1 MKKNGTIT
9 GRPNFRIGAPPS
21 EGQRPSPRMLVRKF
35 FLLRGCM
42 FWSRAGYALWPVQ
55 GSMWKDDCCLG
66 QLLSAEDLCEFQRKA
81 VQGLKDLKALHLT
94 PPPAHAPIPVLW
106 QPYGAYSTCFPS
118 QANGLVESFS
128 CQFRQIIPLDS
139 GKQTG

>member
-81 VQGLKDLKALHLT
+81 VQGLKDLKALHPT
-94 PPPAHAPIPVLW
+94 S
-106 QPYGAYSTCFPS
+106 STCPY
-118 QANGLVESFS
+118 S
-128 CQFRQIIPLDS
+128 CAVAALWCIQYLLSIS
-139 GKQTG
+139 GKRTSGVLLLSIQADHSIGF